1 MSGALVGQWQAIT
14 PARIEWRDDTP
25 YAPAFADH
33 YCSLRQ
39 GTDESRHVFLDG
51 NRLPQRFAAIQ
62 RGQTF
67 CIGETGFGTGLN
79 LLLAAALFRA
89 LAPASAWLQL
99 LSTELHPLSPADLQ
113 HALHHWQA
121 ALDPDLSSALLQQ
134 YPPPAAG
141 LHRLQLAE
149 NIQLTLALGDAA
161 DMLAGIDGHCRV
173 DAWFLDGFA
182 PDRNPD
188 MWSARLCQQLARL
201 STTGTTLASYT
212 VAGSV
217 RRALKQAGFVID
229 KAAGFGRKRE
239 CLRGYRPGVAASA
252 APEQR
257 LWQCGLAA
265 VIGAGLAG
273 ATTAR
278 ALAERGWQVTVLDPT
293 GIASAASGNRV
304 GVVHA
309 TPAATWSPQSRFY
322 LHSYLVA
329 LRWLRQHRAEALDI
343 AALNGVV
350 QHVAHERQQHKL
362 SVALESGIWPPQLL
376 QRLNEQSFLLP
387 HAGWVKPQ
395 AWCRLLLDHPAIKLQ
410 RQAVTGWKLSS
421 QRPQLQL
428 VDGKVFAADALVF
441 CTGASTL
448 ALPGLQQLPLQ
459 VVRGQ
464 VSEVAATEASCQWQ
478 QVQCQAGYLTPAI
491 DGVHS
496 VGASYQPI
504 ADTDELVALLTS
516 AAPGSSASLTSNHA
530 DDQYNLD
537 TLRQHLPSQWQA
549 LGGDRIRLLP
559 SRSGLRCRAAD
570 YLPVLGP
577 LPQQP
582 GIWLNT
588 AHGSRGISSTP
599 LCAELLADQLS
610 GLLPAADTELM
621 QALSVERLYWDG

>member
-1 MSGALVGQWQAIT
+1 MSGALADHWQAIT
-14 PARIEWRDDTP
+14 PARIEWHDDTP

-33 YCSLRQ
+33 YCSLQQ
-39 GTDESRHVFLDG
+39 GADESRHVFIDG
-51 NRLPQRFAAIQ
+51 NRLAQRFAAMQ
-62 RGQTF
+62 PGQAF

-89 LAPASAWLQL
+89 LAPVSAWLQL
-99 LSTELHPLSPADLQ
+99 LSTELHPLCPADLQ
-113 HALHHWQA
+113 RALQHWQA
-121 ALDPDLSSALLQQ
+121 ALDPALSSALLQQ
-134 YPPPAAG
+134 YPPPATG
-141 LHRLQLAE
+141 FHRLQLAE
-149 NIQLTLALGDAA
+149 NVQLTLALGDAA
-161 DMLAGIDGHCRV
+161 DMLEGVDSRCQV

-182 PDRNPD
+182 PDRNPA

-201 STTGTTLASYT
+201 SGSSTTLASYT

-217 RRALKQAGFVID
+217 RRSLQQAGFVID

-239 CLRGYRPGVAASA
+239 CLRGHRVAAA
-252 APEQR
+252 AIAPQQR
-257 LWQCGLAA
+257 KRQCGLAA

-273 ATTAR
+273 ASTAR

-329 LRWLRQHRAEALDI
+329 LRWLRQYRAEALGI
-343 AALNGVV
+343 AALDGVV

-362 SVALESGIWPPQLL
+362 STALKSGIWPPQLL
-376 QRLNEQSFLLP
+376 QRLDEQSFLLP

-395 AWCRLLLDHPAIKLQ
+395 AWCRLLLDHPAITLK
-410 RQAVTGWKLSS
+410 RQAVTGWQLSG

-428 VDGKVFAADALVF
+428 ADGKVCAADAVVF

-464 VSEVAATEASCQWQ
+464 VSELAATEASRQWQ

-504 ADTDELVALLTS
+504 ADADELVALLTS

-537 TLRQHLPSQWQA
+537 TLRQHLPRQWQA

-570 YLPVLGP
+570 YLPVLGQ
-577 LPQQP
+577 LPHQP

-610 GLLPAADTELM
+610 GLLPAADTKLM
-621 QALSVERLYWDG
+621 QALSVQRLTTDD